1 MAPGAWRVSL
11 HPLFGHA
18 DVQASLSKA
27 WATESLPSSLLIH
40 GPRGVGK
47 QRLALWLGQLLL
59 CPESGPTGPCCD
71 CKVCRMAMNL
81 EHPDLHWY
89 FPLAKPKGARPAKL
103 AEAMEEARYD
113 ALTERRE
120 RPLRPASTATEPTG
134 IYLAVAQTLRSHA
147 HRRPALGPRQVFVI
161 GEAEKLVPQESSQ
174 EAANALLKLLE
185 EPPPSTLLILTSSE
199 PGRLLPTIR
208 SRTMPLHLPPL
219 APNSVEQFLVEVGGV
234 VLDDARRAAHLGRGS
249 IGRALGFLP
258 HGEDPGALEAL
269 RAQAFEL
276 LSAASGTDA
285 GAVYRQSLELG
296 ATRSRGLM
304 PLFELLEDALR
315 DLSATAA
322 RTSEV
327 LVSESLINT
336 DREELLERIREGRDI
351 HPVMVT
357 RAFRHLE
364 EAKELVAGNVNP
376 QLIVAGL
383 LTGIREELIGNP

>member
-1 MAPGAWRVSL
+1 MSL
-11 HPLFGHA
+11 HPLFGYA
-18 DVQASLSKA
+18 DLQASLSRA

-59 CPESGPTGPCCD
+59 CPESGPTGPCGD
-71 CKVCRMAMNL
+71 CKGCRMAMNL

-89 FPLAKPKGARPAKL
+89 FPLPKPKRVRPAKL
-103 AEAMEEARYD
+103 AEAMEEARYE

-120 RPLRPASTATEPTG
+120 HPLSAASAAIEPTG
-134 IYLAVAQTLRSHA
+134 LYLAVAQTLRSHA
-147 HRRPALGPRQVFVI
+147 HRPPAVGPRQVFVI
-161 GEAEKLVPQESSQ
+161 GEAETLVPQESSQ

-208 SRTMPLHLPPL
+208 SRTMPLHLPAL
-219 APNSVEQFLVEVGGV
+219 APDSVEQFLVEVGEV
-234 VLDDARRAAHLGRGS
+234 SRDDARRAAHLGRGS

-258 HGEDPGALEAL
+258 NDGEPGPLEVL

-276 LSAASGTDA
+276 LTAASDTDA
-285 GAVYRQSLELG
+285 GAVYRKSLELG
-296 ATRSRGLM
+296 AIRSRGLM

-322 RTSEV
+322 RTSEG
-327 LVSESLINT
+327 LINT
-336 DREELLERIREGRDI
+336 DREELLERIRAGRDI

-357 RAFRHLE
+357 KAFRHLE
-364 EAKELVAGNVNP
+364 EAKELVAGNMNP

>member
-1 MAPGAWRVSL
+1 MASGAGRVSL
-11 HPLFGHA
+11 HPVFGHE
-18 DVQASLSKA
+18 DLQASLSRA
-27 WATESLPSSLLIH
+27 LATGSLPSSLLIH

-47 QRLALWLGQLLL
+47 QRLALWIGQLLL
-59 CPESGPTGPCCD
+59 CPESGLAGPCGD
-71 CKVCRMAMNL
+71 CKVCRMALNL

-89 FPLAKPKGARPAKL
+89 FPLAKPKGVRTGKL
-103 AEAMEEARYD
+103 AEALEKARYD
-113 ALTERRE
+113 TLTERRE
-120 RPLRPASTATEPTG
+120 RPLRPASAAIEPTG
-134 IYLAVAQTLRSHA
+134 LYLAVAQTLRSHA
-147 HRRPALGPRQVFVI
+147 HRRPAVGLRQVFVI
-161 GEAEKLVPQESSQ
+161 GDAETLVPQESSQ

-185 EPPPSTLLILTSSE
+185 EPPASTLLILTSSE

-219 APNSVEQFLVEVGGV
+219 APDSVEQFLVEVGEV
-234 VLDDARRAAHLGRGS
+234 SRNDARRAAHLGRGS

-258 HGEDPGALEAL
+258 NEGDPGPLEAL
-269 RAQAFEL
+269 RTQAFEL
-276 LSAASGTDA
+276 LTAASDTDA
-285 GAVYRQSLELG
+285 GAVYRKSLELG

-322 RTSEV
+322 RASEG
-327 LVSESLINT
+327 LINS
-336 DREELLERIREGRDI
+336 DREELLERIRERRDI
-351 HPVMVT
+351 HPVTVT

>member
-1 MAPGAWRVSL
+1 MSL

-18 DVQASLSKA
+18 DLQASLSRA

-47 QRLALWLGQLLL
+47 QTLALWLGQLLL
-59 CPESGPTGPCCD
+59 CPESGPAGPCGD
-71 CKVCRMAMNL
+71 CKGCRMALNL

-89 FPLAKPKGARPAKL
+89 FPLPKPKRVRPAKL
-103 AEAMEEARYD
+103 AEAMEEARYE

-120 RPLRPASTATEPTG
+120 HPLPPASAATEPTG
-134 IYLAVAQTLRSHA
+134 LYLVVAQTLRSHA

-161 GEAEKLVPQESSQ
+161 GEAETLVPQESSQ

-185 EPPPSTLLILTSSE
+185 EPPASTYLILTSSE
-199 PGRLLPTIR
+199 PGRLLPTIC
-208 SRTMPLHLPPL
+208 SRTMPLHLPALSPD
-219 APNSVEQFLVEVGGV
+219 SVEEFLVEVGEV
-234 VLDDARRAAHLGRGS
+234 SWDDARRAAHLGRGS
-249 IGRALGFLP
+249 IGRALGFLANE
-258 HGEDPGALEAL
+258 GEPGHLEVL

-276 LSAASGTDA
+276 LTAASDTDA
-285 GAVYRQSLELG
+285 GAVYRKSLELG

-322 RTSEV
+322 RSSEG
-327 LVSESLINT
+327 LINT
-336 DREELLERIREGRDI
+336 DREELLERIRRERDI
-351 HPVMVT
+351 HPVTVT

-376 QLIVAGL
+376 QLVVAGL
-383 LTGIREELIGNP
+383 LTGIREELLGNP

>member
-1 MAPGAWRVSL
+1 MSL

-18 DVQASLSKA
+18 DLQASLSRA

-47 QRLALWLGQLLL
+47 QTLALWLGQLLL
-59 CPESGPTGPCCD
+59 CPESGPASPCGD
-71 CKVCRMAMNL
+71 CKGCRMALNL

-89 FPLAKPKGARPAKL
+89 FPLPKPKRVRPAKL
-103 AEAMEEARYD
+103 AEAMEEARYE

-120 RPLRPASTATEPTG
+120 HPLRPASAATEPTG
-134 IYLAVAQTLRSHA
+134 LYLAVAQTLRSHA

-161 GEAEKLVPQESSQ
+161 GEAETLVPQESSQ

-185 EPPPSTLLILTSSE
+185 EPPASTYLILTSSE
-199 PGRLLPTIR
+199 PGRLLPTIC
-208 SRTMPLHLPPL
+208 SRTMPLHLPALSPD
-219 APNSVEQFLVEVGGV
+219 SVEEFLVEVGEV
-234 VLDDARRAAHLGRGS
+234 SRDDARRAAHLGQGS
-249 IGRALGFLP
+249 IGRALGFLANE
-258 HGEDPGALEAL
+258 GEPGHLEVL

-276 LSAASGTDA
+276 LTAASDTDA
-285 GAVYRQSLELG
+285 GAVYRKSLDLG

-322 RTSEV
+322 RSSEG
-327 LVSESLINT
+327 LINT
-336 DREELLERIREGRDI
+336 DREELLERIRRERDI
-351 HPVMVT
+351 HPVTVT

-364 EAKELVAGNVNP
+364 EAKVLVAGNVNP
-376 QLIVAGL
+376 QLVVAGL
-383 LTGIREELIGNP
+383 LTGIREELLGNP

>member
-1 MAPGAWRVSL
+1 
-11 HPLFGHA
+11 
-18 DVQASLSKA
+18 
-27 WATESLPSSLLIH
+27 
-40 GPRGVGK
+40 
-47 QRLALWLGQLLL
+47 
-59 CPESGPTGPCCD
+59 
-71 CKVCRMAMNL
+71 MAMNL

-89 FPLAKPKGARPAKL
+89 FPLPKPKRIRPSKL
-103 AEAMEEARYD
+103 AEAMEEARYG

-120 RPLRPASTATEPTG
+120 HPLSPASAATEPTG
-134 IYLAVAQTLRSHA
+134 LYLAVAQTLRSQA
-147 HRRPALGPRQVFVI
+147 HRRPAVGPRQVFVI
-161 GEAEKLVPQESSQ
+161 GEAETLVPQESSQ

-208 SRTMPLHLPPL
+208 SRTMPLHLPAL
-219 APNSVEQFLVEVGGV
+219 APDSVEQFLVGVGEFSR
-234 VLDDARRAAHLGRGS
+234 DDARRAAHLGRGS

-258 HGEDPGALEAL
+258 NEGEPGPLEVL

-276 LSAASGTDA
+276 LTAASDTDP
-285 GAVYRQSLELG
+285 GAVYRKSLELG
-296 ATRSRGLM
+296 ATPSRGLM

-315 DLSATAA
+315 DLSASAT
-322 RTSEV
+322 RTSEA
-327 LVSESLINT
+327 LINT
-336 DREELLERIREGRDI
+336 DREELLERIRRGRDI
-351 HPVMVT
+351 HPVTVT

>member
-1 MAPGAWRVSL
+1 MSL
-11 HPLFGHA
+11 HPFFGHA
-18 DVQASLSKA
+18 DLQASLSKA

-59 CPESGPTGPCCD
+59 CPESGPTGPCGD
-71 CKVCRMAMNL
+71 CKTCRMVMNL
-81 EHPDLHWY
+81 EHPDLYWY
-89 FPLAKPKGARPAKL
+89 FPLAKPKGVRPTKL
-103 AEAMEEARYD
+103 REAMEQARYD
-113 ALTERRE
+113 ALTQRRE
-120 RPLRPASTATEPTG
+120 RPLRPASAATEPTG
-134 IYLAVAQTLRSHA
+134 LYLAVAQTLRSHA
-147 HRRPALGPRQVFVI
+147 HSRPALGLRQVFVI
-161 GEAEKLVPQESSQ
+161 GEAETLVPQESSQ

-185 EPPPSTLLILTSSE
+185 EPPASTLLILTSSE

-219 APNSVEQFLVEVGGV
+219 GSDRVEQFLVEFGGV
-234 VLDDARRAAHLGRGS
+234 SPDDASRAARLGRGS
-249 IGRALGFLP
+249 IGRALGFLED
-258 HGEDPGALEAL
+258 GEDPGPLEAL

-276 LSAASGTDA
+276 LTAASGTDG
-285 GAVYRQSLELG
+285 GAVYRKSLELG
-296 ATRSRGLM
+296 TTRSRGLM

-315 DLSATAA
+315 DLSATGAS
-322 RTSEV
+322 TPEG
-327 LVSESLINT
+327 LGKESLINT
-336 DREELLERIREGRDI
+336 DHVELLERIHGGRDI
-351 HPVMVT
+351 HPMRVT

>member
-1 MAPGAWRVSL
+1 VSL

-18 DVQASLSKA
+18 DLQASLSKA

-59 CPESGPTGPCCD
+59 CPEYGQKGPCCD
-71 CKVCRMAMNL
+71 CKACRMAMNL

-89 FPLAKPKGARPAKL
+89 FPLVKPKGVRPGKL

-120 RPLRPASTATEPTG
+120 RPLRPASAATEPTG

-147 HRRPALGPRQVFVI
+147 QRRPAVGTRQVFVI
-161 GEAEKLVPQESSQ
+161 GEAETLVPQESSQ

-185 EPPPSTLLILTSSE
+185 EPPPSTFLILTSSE

-219 APNSVEQFLVEVGGV
+219 APNSVEQFLVEVGEV
-234 VLDDARRAAHLGRGS
+234 AQDDARRAAHLGRGS

-258 HGEDPGALEAL
+258 HGEDPGPLETL

-276 LSAASGTDA
+276 LTAASGTDG
-285 GAVYRQSLELG
+285 GAVYRKSLGLG
-296 ATRSRGLM
+296 TTRSRGLM

-322 RTSEV
+322 MTSEV
-327 LVSESLINT
+327 LITEGLINT
-336 DREELLERIREGRDI
+336 DRKELLERIREGWDI

-357 RAFRHLE
+357 RAFRHLD

>member
-1 MAPGAWRVSL
+1 VSL
-11 HPLFGHA
+11 HPVFGHE
-18 DVQASLSKA
+18 DLQASLSRA
-27 WATESLPSSLLIH
+27 LATGSLPSSLLIH

-47 QRLALWLGQLLL
+47 QRLALWIGQLLL
-59 CPESGPTGPCCD
+59 CPESGLAGPCGD

-89 FPLAKPKGARPAKL
+89 FPLAKPKGVRPGKL
-103 AEAMEEARYD
+103 GEALEKARYD
-113 ALTERRE
+113 TLTERRE
-120 RPLRPASTATEPTG
+120 RPLRPASAAIEPTG
-134 IYLAVAQTLRSHA
+134 LYLAVAQTLRSHA
-147 HRRPALGPRQVFVI
+147 HHRPAVGLRQVFVV
-161 GEAEKLVPQESSQ
+161 GDAETLVPQESSQ

-185 EPPPSTLLILTSSE
+185 EPPASTLLILTSSE
-199 PGRLLPTIR
+199 PGRLLSTIR

-219 APNSVEQFLVEVGGV
+219 APDSVEQFLVEVGEV
-234 VLDDARRAAHLGRGS
+234 SRNDARRAAHLGRGS

-258 HGEDPGALEAL
+258 NEGDPGPLEAL
-269 RAQAFEL
+269 RTQAFEL
-276 LSAASGTDA
+276 LTAASDTDA
-285 GAVYRQSLELG
+285 GAVYRKALELG

-322 RTSEV
+322 RASEG
-327 LVSESLINT
+327 LINS
-336 DREELLERIREGRDI
+336 DQEELLERIRERRDI
-351 HPVMVT
+351 HPVTVT

>member
-1 MAPGAWRVSL
+1 MSL
-11 HPLFGHA
+11 HPFFGHA
-18 DVQASLSKA
+18 DLQASLSRA
-27 WATESLPSSLLIH
+27 WETDSLPASLLIH

-59 CPESGPTGPCCD
+59 CPQSGPEGPCGD
-71 CKVCRMAMNL
+71 CKMCRMAVNL

-89 FPLAKPKGARPAKL
+89 FPLAKPKRVRPNKL

-113 ALTERRE
+113 ALADRRE
-120 RPLRPASTATEPTG
+120 SPLRRASGPNEPTG
-134 IYLAVAQTLRSHA
+134 LYLAVVQTLRRHA
-147 HRRPALGPRQVFVI
+147 QQRPNMGPRQVFVI
-161 GEAEKLVPQESSQ
+161 GDAETLVPQESSQ

-185 EPPPSTLLILTSSE
+185 EPPPSTFLILTSSE
-199 PGRLLPTIR
+199 PGLLLPTIR

-219 APNSVEQFLVEVGGV
+219 APDRVEEFLVDVGGV
-234 VLDDARRAAHLGRGS
+234 SPDEASRAAHLGRGS

-258 HGEDPGALEAL
+258 NEGEPGPLEVL
-269 RAQAFEL
+269 RTQAFEL
-276 LSAASGTDA
+276 LTAASDA
-285 GAVYRQSLELG
+285 DGGAVYRKSLELG
-296 ATRSRGLM
+296 TTRSRALM
-304 PLFELLEDALR
+304 PLFELLEDVLR
-315 DLSATAA
+315 DLSASAA
-322 RTSEV
+322 RTSED
-327 LVSESLINT
+327 LIST

-351 HPVMVT
+351 HPVAVS

>member
-1 MAPGAWRVSL
+1 MSL

-18 DVQASLSKA
+18 DLQASLSKA
-27 WATESLPSSLLIH
+27 WASESLPSSLLIH

-59 CPESGPTGPCCD
+59 CPKSEPTGPCCD

-89 FPLAKPKGARPAKL
+89 FPLAKPKGVRSGKL
-103 AEAMEEARYD
+103 AEAMEGARYD
-113 ALTERRE
+113 SLTERRE
-120 RPLRPASTATEPTG
+120 RPLRSASGATEPTG

-147 HRRPALGPRQVFVI
+147 QRRPALGPRQVFVI
-161 GEAEKLVPQESSQ
+161 GDAETLVPQESSQ

-185 EPPPSTLLILTSSE
+185 EPPPTTFLILTSSE

-208 SRTMPLHLPPL
+208 SRTLPLHLPPL
-219 APNSVEQFLVEVGGV
+219 APNSVEQFLVEVGEV
-234 VLDDARRAAHLGRGS
+234 APDDARRAAHLGRGS

-258 HGEDPGALEAL
+258 HGEDPGPLETL

-276 LSAASGTDA
+276 LTAASGTDA
-285 GAVYRQSLELG
+285 GAVYRKSLELG
-296 ATRSRGLM
+296 TTRSRGLM

-315 DLSATAA
+315 DLSATST

-327 LVSESLINT
+327 PISESLINT
-336 DREELLERIREGRDI
+336 DQEESLERIRDGRDI

>member
-1 MAPGAWRVSL
+1 MASGAGGVSL
-11 HPLFGHA
+11 HRLFGYA
-18 DVQASLSKA
+18 DLQASLSRA
-27 WATESLPSSLLIH
+27 WATESLPASLLIH

-59 CPESGPTGPCCD
+59 CPESGPTGPCGD
-71 CKVCRMAMNL
+71 CKACRMAMNL

-89 FPLAKPKGARPAKL
+89 FPLPKPKRVRAAKL
-103 AEAMEEARYD
+103 AEAMEEARYET
-113 ALTERRE
+113 LTERRE
-120 RPLRPASTATEPTG
+120 NPLRPASAATEPTG
-134 IYLAVAQTLRSHA
+134 LYLAVAQTLRSHA

-161 GEAEKLVPQESSQ
+161 GEAETLVPQESSQ

-208 SRTMPLHLPPL
+208 SRTMPLHLPAL
-219 APNSVEQFLVEVGGV
+219 APDRVEQFLVEVGKV
-234 VLDDARRAAHLGRGS
+234 PRDDARRAAHLGRGS

-258 HGEDPGALEAL
+258 NEGEPGPLEVL

-276 LSAASGTDA
+276 LTAASDTDA
-285 GAVYRQSLELG
+285 GAVYRMSLELG

-304 PLFELLEDALR
+304 PLFELLEEALR

-322 RTSEV
+322 RTPEG
-327 LVSESLINT
+327 LINT
-336 DREELLERIREGRDI
+336 DREALLERIREGRDI
-351 HPVMVT
+351 HPLTVT

-383 LTGIREELIGNP
+383 LTGIREELIGSP